1 MKNFEIKSLNGRNL
15 LVEIEESPNKTDGG
29 IILPE
34 QAQKSMILYSTAK
47 VVEIGNDVP
56 EGKYE
61 IGDRIMLTK
70 YRAEDRPY
78 KINGKKLFV
87 VAEGHVIATI
97 E

>member
-15 LVEIEESPNKTDGG
+15 LIKIDAAIEKTDGG

-34 QAQKSMILYSTAK
+34 SAKKTLILYSTAE
-47 VVEIGNDVP
+47 VVDIGNDVP
-56 EGKYE
+56 EGKYT
-61 IGDRIMLTK
+61 IGDKVMLTR

-78 KINGKKLFV
+78 KINGQELYI